1 MKKLFYAPAIAAASA
16 LLVSGG
22 MAFAEPAG
30 FTIPS
35 LPMDDYYSLMTA
47 VLGGLAALWV
57 GRKIIKTTN
66 KS

>member
-1 MKKLFYAPAIAAASA
+1 MKKFFAPAVAAVSA
-16 LLVSGG
+16 VAVSAG
-22 MAFAEPAG
+22 MALAEPAG

-47 VLGGLAALWV
+47 VLAGLAALWV